1 MEINNSRMII
11 DTHIHIWDTSKS
23 SYGWLSGAP
32 ELLKRTYSI
41 EELDVARKAAGIGA
55 GIFVQ
60 ADVQMEDS
68 FHMLEVAR
76 STDWIKGVVSWLPL
90 DHMERTATLLEE
102 QLLKDEYFVGVR
114 HLIHDEKDPQ
124 WLLQPEAIESLK
136 ILAAHNIPYDVV
148 GVLPE
153 HIETILKV
161 AELVPELRMVFDH
174 LNAPPI
180 STGEHYGR
188 WGTLMREVAKSK
200 NIYAKISGLGTVAGA
215 EKFAAEE
222 IKPYIGFVLEHFGT
236 DRCFCGGDWPVSL
249 LAKDYIYTWEVYKT
263 VLSSLLS
270 AEALE
275 NVYAGNATRFYNL
288 NLD

>member
-1 MEINNSRMII
+1 MII
-11 DTHIHIWDTSKS
+11 DTHIHIWDTTKS

-32 ELLKRTYSI
+32 ELLKRTYAI
-41 EELDVARKAAGIGA
+41 GELDAARKAAGISA

-68 FHMLEVAR
+68 FHMLDVAR

-90 DHMERTATLLEE
+90 ADTERTVALLE
-102 QLLKDEYFVGVR
+102 QRLLKDEYFAGVR
-114 HLIHDEKDPQ
+114 HLIHDENDPQ
-124 WLLQPEAIESLK
+124 WLLQPAVIASLK
-136 ILAAHNIPYDVV
+136 VLAARNIPYDVV

-161 AELVPELRMVFDH
+161 AEQVPELRMVFDH

-180 STGEHYGR
+180 SSGTRYGQ
-188 WGTLMREVAKSK
+188 WGTLMQEAAKNK
-200 NIYAKISGLGTVAGA
+200 NIYAKISGLGTVAGT
-215 EKFAAEE
+215 EKFTVDRL
-222 IKPYIGFVLEHFGT
+222 KPYIEFVLEHFGA

-249 LAKDYIYTWEVYKT
+249 LAGDYVYTWDVYKK
-263 VLSSLLS
+263 VWSSLLA

-275 NVYAGNATRFYNL
+275 NVYAGNAIRFYNL
-288 NLD
+288 KLDQS

>member
-1 MEINNSRMII
+1 MII
-11 DTHIHIWDTSKS
+11 DTHIHIWDTNKS
-23 SYGWLSGAP
+23 SYSWLSGAP
-32 ELLKRTYSI
+32 ELLKRTYAI
-41 EELDVARKAAGIGA
+41 DELDTARKAAGIDA

-68 FHMLEVAR
+68 FHMLDVAR
-76 STDWIKGVVSWLPL
+76 NTDWIKGVVSWLPL
-90 DHMERTATLLEE
+90 ADTERTATLLE
-102 QLLKDEYFVGVR
+102 QRLLKDAYFVGVR

-124 WLLQPEAIESLK
+124 WLLQPAAIESLK
-136 ILAAHNIPYDVV
+136 LLAAHHIPYDVV

-180 STGEHYGR
+180 STGEHYGQ
-188 WGTLMREVAKSK
+188 WGNLMQAVAKNK

-215 EKFAAEE
+215 AMFTAEALT
-222 IKPYIGFVLEHFGT
+222 PYIGFVLEHFGA

-249 LAKDYIYTWEVYKT
+249 LAKDYVYTWDVYKT

-270 AEALE
+270 AEALQ
-275 NVYAGNATRFYNL
+275 NVYAGNAIRFYDL
-288 NLD
+288 KLD

>member
-1 MEINNSRMII
+1 MII
-11 DTHIHIWDTSKS
+11 DTHIHIWDTNKS
-23 SYGWLSGAP
+23 SYSWLSGAP

-41 EELDVARKAAGIGA
+41 EELDAARKTAGIGA
-55 GIFVQ
+55 GVFVQ

-76 STDWIKGVVSWLPL
+76 NTDWIKGVVSWLPL
-90 DHMERTATLLEE
+90 ADTGRTATLLE
-102 QLLKDEYFVGVR
+102 QRLLKDEYFVGVR
-114 HLIHDEKDPQ
+114 HLIHDEEDPQ
-124 WLLQPEAIESLK
+124 WLLQPAAIESLK

-180 STGEHYGR
+180 SSGERHGR
-188 WGTLMREVAKSK
+188 WGALMQEVAKNK

-215 EKFAAEE
+215 EKFTAEALT
-222 IKPYIGFVLEHFGT
+222 PYVGFVLEHFGA
-236 DRCFCGGDWPVSL
+236 DRCFLGGDWPVSL
-249 LAKDYIYTWEVYKT
+249 LASDYVHTWKVYKT

-270 AEALE
+270 GEMLE
-275 NVYAGNATRFYNL
+275 QVYAGNAIRFYDL
-288 NLD
+288 KLD